1 MKKIYMT
8 PATEQHYIELTL
20 LTQVSSLRQ
29 VVDKEASV
37 EGTGDDASYSNSL
50 GRFGDFF
57 DDED

>member
-8 PATEQHYIELTL
+8 PATEQHYMELTL
-20 LTQVSSLRQ
+20 LTEVSGLQQ

-37 EGTGDDASYSNSL
+37 EGSGEDASYSNSL

-57 DDED
+57 DNED

>member
-1 MKKIYMT
+1 MT

-29 VVDKEASV
+29 AFDKEASV
-37 EGTGDDASYSNSL
+37 EGTGEDASYSNSL